1 MKKKPLTLIAG
12 LFATALSV
20 LSAHSTLAQEVGPG
34 FVNVK
39 NEGTVESELEEELWY
54 DELSLLA
61 QIVEAEAGN
70 QDLTGKR
77 LVVDVVLNRVDSPRF
92 PNTITEVIYQRRQ
105 FSCLKDGNFERAGNY
120 ISEESFEAVRQ
131 EVFGESRIDYGIVFF
146 SGKPVNGKNH
156 WKYQDHWFS
165 Y

>member
-1 MKKKPLTLIAG
+1 MKKKTLLVGIFAMAVSALTAQST
-12 LFATALSV
+12 FAYG
-20 LSAHSTLAQEVGPG
+20 VGPG
-34 FVNVK
+34 YP
-39 NEGTVESELEEELWY
+39 ETESISEEETLKEEIWY

-61 QIVEAEAGN
+61 QIVEAESGN

-105 FSCLKDGNFERAGNY
+105 FSCLNDGNFEKAGNH
-120 ISEESFEAVRQ
+120 ISDESFEAVRM
-131 EVFGESRIDYGIVFF
+131 EVFGENRIDSGIVFF
-146 SGKPVNGKNH
+146 SGKPVNGRNH